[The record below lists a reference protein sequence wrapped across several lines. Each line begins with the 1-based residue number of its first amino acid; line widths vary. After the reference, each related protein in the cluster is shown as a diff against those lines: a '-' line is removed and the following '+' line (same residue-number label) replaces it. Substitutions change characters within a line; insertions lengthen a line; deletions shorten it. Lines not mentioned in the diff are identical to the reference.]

1 MLPIARKLRI
11 GPDAETATREAFP
24 LPMCPERTREPRGYA
39 VDAIAEF
46 FEPKIANCIRVVL
59 RLVRGKIN
67 FARRK
72 SRVISTLAATGR
84 FRSGQTGQT
93 VNLLA
98 LRLRWFESSP
108 AQFLA
113 VDSAESVPTT
123 SFSGLFAGRHRGD
136 HHRSHLPRHSRVRH
150 LLVGVPLADEP
161 RSQLTGDLQRFDR

>member
-24 LPMCPERTREPRGYA
+24 LPMGPERTREPRGYA

-113 VDSAESVPTT
+113 VD
-123 SFSGLFAGRHRGD
+123 FGRIGPYDKLYCPLR
-136 HHRSHLPRHSRVRH
+136 LPPARR
-150 LLVGVPLADEP
+150 P
-161 RSQLTGDLQRFDR
+161 